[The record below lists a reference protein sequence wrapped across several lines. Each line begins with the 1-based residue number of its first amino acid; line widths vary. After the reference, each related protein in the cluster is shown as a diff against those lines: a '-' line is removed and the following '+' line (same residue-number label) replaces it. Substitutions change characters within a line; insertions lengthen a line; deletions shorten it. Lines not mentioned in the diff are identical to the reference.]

1 MMRPPSLATLRF
13 VRGWLKPSGFLW
25 ETEVPIPGLGSAPE
39 RLGTLILP
47 PPGENRRL
55 PGWVAL
61 HGITRTGRHHPSLLR
76 FARALAS
83 TGAVVLLPE
92 VPRWRQLELAP
103 EETRPTLEAALN
115 GLSRHPRVDPRRMAA
130 VGFSFG
136 APQTLAAA
144 LHPTL
149 APKLRGV
156 AAFGGYAHL
165 DSTLEFQ
172 FTGRH
177 HWEGQS
183 YRLPPD
189 PYGRWVVGSRYLTKI
204 PGLEDRTAVA
214 HALWTLAAHAGD
226 LDIPSWDGK
235 LDVLKNELAS
245 ELRVED
251 RSLFRLFAPPAME
264 WPDNGM
270 VREFLP
276 LIVSSARATDPLLDV
291 QAHPW
296 NQWPPESLPGESSQ
310 PRIHLMHGRG
320 DMLIP
325 FSETHRMAQ
334 LLKEYTPRVDIT
346 ELFSHSHGQPGPRGL
361 SRRMGA
367 SVRFLRAV
375 GHLLSLPDP
384 AVRPEGEG

>member
-1 MMRPPSLATLRF
+1 MIRPPSLAAPRF
-13 VRGWLKPSGFLW
+13 IRGWLKPSGHLV
-25 ETEVPIPGLGSAPE
+25 ETEVSTRG

-47 PPGENRRL
+47 PGEGHHL

-61 HGITRTGRHHPSLLR
+61 HGITRAGRHHPSLRR

-83 TGAVVLLPE
+83 SGAAVLLPE

-103 EETRPTLEAALN
+103 EETRPTLEAAVSE
-115 GLSRHPRVDPRRMAA
+115 LSGHPRVAPHRMAA

-144 LHPTL
+144 LHPIL
-149 APKLRGV
+149 ASKLRGV
-156 AAFGGYAHL
+156 AGFGGYAHL

-172 FTGRH
+172 FTGVHR
-177 HWEGQS
+177 WGGET
-183 YRLPPD
+183 YRQPPD
-189 PYGRWVVGSRYLTKI
+189 PYGRWVVGSRYLTGI

-214 HALWTLAAHAGD
+214 RALWTLAAHAGD
-226 LDIPSWDGK
+226 LAIPSQDER
-235 LDVLKNELAS
+235 LDPLKDELARGL
-245 ELRVED
+245 EGRD
-251 RSLFRLFAPPAME
+251 QSLFRLFAPPARE
-264 WPDNGM
+264 WPDRAM

-276 LIVSSARATDPLLDV
+276 LIVSSARTADPLLDV
-291 QAHPW
+291 QAQPW
-296 NQWPPESLPGESSQ
+296 NQKPAGSPSGGSIS

-320 DMLIP
+320 DELIP

-334 LLKEYTPRVDIT
+334 LLKEYSPRVDIT
-346 ELFSHSHGQPGPRGL
+346 ELFSHSRGQSGPRGL

-375 GHLLSLPDP
+375 DHLLSLPGP
-384 AVRPEGEG
+384 VARPGGGG